1 MNTFATPNS
10 MEPSHMVDRSQA
22 VVTYINGGSDAVEGW
37 LYRLDMVLWAKLDFV
52 QKSFGSFGDL
62 CEVGVYKGKALALLG
77 MLARDE
83 ETVFAFD
90 AYPNDWLGET
100 QKTMQAFCPWRSDI
114 RYVQGNTASLGS
126 EALGQVFPRKLR
138 LLHIDAG
145 HEYHEVLHTLCLFAP
160 FLAAEGVIIM
170 DDYHDHEFPGVAAA
184 TLDFC
189 WNRETRPFVPFLAG
203 ANKMYLCMPG
213 LAERYQLALL
223 AQPELKD
230 TMRLSRIRNDI
241 VLVSGS
247 REPMS
252 SDGMRDVISR
262 DTVDALGDATLASL
276 AKVAARNSQS
286 NGQASLGIR
295 P

>member
-1 MNTFATPNS
+1 
-10 MEPSHMVDRSQA
+10 MVDRSQA
-22 VVTYINGGSDAVEGW
+22 LVTYINGGSDAVEGW
-37 LYRLDMVLWAKLDFV
+37 FFRLDMVLWAKLDAF
-52 QKSFGSFGDL
+52 QKAFGTVGDL

-77 MLARDE
+77 MVARDQ
-83 ETVFAFD
+83 ETIYGFD
-90 AYPNDWLGET
+90 SYPNDWLGET
-100 QKTMQAFCPWRSDI
+100 QKTMSAFCPWRSDI
-114 RYVQGNTASLGS
+114 HYVQENTASLNS
-126 EALGQVFPRKLR
+126 EALGRRFSNKLR

-145 HEYHEVLHTLCLFAP
+145 HEYHEVLHTLYLFAP
-160 FLAAEGVIIM
+160 FVAAEGVIVM

-189 WNRETRPFVPFLAG
+189 WNREIRPFVPFLAG

-223 AQPELKD
+223 AQPEFKD

-252 SDGMRDVISR
+252 SAGMQEVISR
-262 DTVDALGDATLASL
+262 DTIETAGETTLAML
-276 AKVAARNSQS
+276 ATVAARNSQS
-286 NGQASLGIR
+286 MGQASLSIR
-295 P
+295 Q